1 MSTRGSTPT
10 VEVTGVL
17 SLAVATFNVLSLG
30 PSAEDDSGSLSA
42 AEGLAYRPGRAPLLA
57 AQLAA
62 HDVQVICLQETRAE
76 PGFSKVGG
84 YLRYASGADKG
95 HWGTEWWFLGA
106 HSLLRPGGRAEV
118 VSFREQRFAVVH
130 SDPRRLFIRFS
141 HAPVK
146 LLFLGLHA
154 PHRATESSILAQWW
168 LDTKRLVLQ
177 HWHNEV
183 VILAGDFNAALG
195 SVPSLHVGPLGAEEE
210 DTAGSHLHSL
220 LQHLDCCA
228 PATMLDYH
236 CGATHTYSQ
245 KRGGRLCRID
255 YVCVP
260 RRWLC
265 GLCHSF
271 PVPGLHAAHSCPDH
285 VATAVRVELPFQSSP
300 AKKTLRKRSFRT
312 ADILAPENARAIE
325 QALAGAPQVPWAV
338 SSHAHAATLMTHVHN
353 VLSSLPDSSRARPH
367 HAYLQPATWQLQQRV
382 AAVRRSLHR
391 LQHRIRTQVLAVCFD
406 AWCARRGSLSPTSS
420 TAWWKQAAHHAVLR
434 RWCVQLRRMR
444 RDDRAA
450 YLSQLADQISGGP
463 SQEVFKHLHSLLGH
477 KRKRQ
482 YCAEPLPALQLANGA
497 LCTDGDQILARWR
510 QHFGSLE
517 AGQALG
523 FQELAQSFSTRIQA
537 SGHVARTWPRPD
549 SLLDLPSVA
558 DIQRLLVS
566 AQAGKAPG
574 PDGVTADF
582 GRRFARHLAPHLHQI
597 ALKIALRGSEPLG
610 FKSGQAVWFYK
621 GKGMLSS
628 CSSYRAILLL
638 PSWGKV
644 LHQALRPPLKR
655 HFEAK
660 SPTLQLGGKAGI
672 SVVFGS
678 HLTRGAARIAAASGQ
693 AHFTL
698 FTDIASAFY
707 TVIQQLVARR
717 SDEALSPAT
726 VARATS
732 GLRLSP
738 EESAALTRHLLEPT
752 AMSTSGAS
760 AWLEAL
766 TSRFQEDN
774 FFVLK
779 GDDQAVT
786 TARGSRPGSSWA
798 DLVFAEVIARVLR
811 RRNELRQSGHAY
823 SQPFTLPWD
832 GHCSL
837 EGVSDPIEELSL
849 DDVVWADDVAIPR
862 LTFPGRAAA
871 ALAFETSC
879 LVDAFKEF
887 GFTLAFGPHKTAGV
901 LSLQGPGSRS
911 AQRHIFE
918 TAGLR
923 GSIPVLLEAGT
934 VSLPL
939 VPAYRHLGCQQS
951 PGGRLLAELKY
962 RISQARAAFAEGR
975 RKVYKVATI
984 SVARPTSS
992 MPPLLLG

>member
-1 MSTRGSTPT
+1 MRHAHCFRHSLCGRCDAYDHVGGHKGHVGNELADVLAKAAAQHAAASCGLLAARTVLCNWLCSGAPFLPWAGNAIQQAAGNPALPPSHASDLGDDTYHGGLTTTQLLEPFLPQGAFSSSSSPDGLSTRGSTPT

-391 LQHRIRTQVLAVCFD
+391 LQHRIRTYALMPGAPGVAPCPQ
-406 AWCARRGSLSPTSS
+406 
-420 TAWWKQAAHHAVLR
+420 
-434 RWCVQLRRMR
+434 
-444 RDDRAA
+444 
-450 YLSQLADQISGGP
+450 
-463 SQEVFKHLHSLLGH
+463 
-477 KRKRQ
+477 
-482 YCAEPLPALQLANGA
+482 PLP
-497 LCTDGDQILARWR
+497 
-510 QHFGSLE
+510 
-517 AGQALG
+517 
-523 FQELAQSFSTRIQA
+523 
-537 SGHVARTWPRPD
+537 
-549 SLLDLPSVA
+549 
-558 DIQRLLVS
+558 
-566 AQAGKAPG
+566 
-574 PDGVTADF
+574 
-582 GRRFARHLAPHLHQI
+582 
-597 ALKIALRGSEPLG
+597 
-610 FKSGQAVWFYK
+610 
-621 GKGMLSS
+621 
-628 CSSYRAILLL
+628 
-638 PSWGKV
+638 
-644 LHQALRPPLKR
+644 
-655 HFEAK
+655 
-660 SPTLQLGGKAGI
+660 QLGGNRRPIMPSSDGGASSCVACAEMTGLLI
-672 SVVFGS
+672 SAS
-678 HLTRGAARIAAASGQ
+678 LPTRSLGGPPRKSSSISIPCWAISASGSIVPS
-693 AHFTL
+693 HF
-698 FTDIASAFY
+698 
-707 TVIQQLVARR
+707 QL
-717 SDEALSPAT
+717 
-726 VARATS
+726 
-732 GLRLSP
+732 
-738 EESAALTRHLLEPT
+738 
-752 AMSTSGAS
+752 
-760 AWLEAL
+760 
-766 TSRFQEDN
+766 
-774 FFVLK
+774 
-779 GDDQAVT
+779 
-786 TARGSRPGSSWA
+786 
-798 DLVFAEVIARVLR
+798 
-811 RRNELRQSGHAY
+811 
-823 SQPFTLPWD
+823 
-832 GHCSL
+832 CS
-837 EGVSDPIEELSL
+837 
-849 DDVVWADDVAIPR
+849 
-862 LTFPGRAAA
+862 
-871 ALAFETSC
+871 
-879 LVDAFKEF
+879 
-887 GFTLAFGPHKTAGV
+887 
-901 LSLQGPGSRS
+901 
-911 AQRHIFE
+911 
-918 TAGLR
+918 
-923 GSIPVLLEAGT
+923 
-934 VSLPL
+934 
-939 VPAYRHLGCQQS
+939 
-951 PGGRLLAELKY
+951 
-962 RISQARAAFAEGR
+962 
-975 RKVYKVATI
+975 
-984 SVARPTSS
+984 
-992 MPPLLLG
+992 